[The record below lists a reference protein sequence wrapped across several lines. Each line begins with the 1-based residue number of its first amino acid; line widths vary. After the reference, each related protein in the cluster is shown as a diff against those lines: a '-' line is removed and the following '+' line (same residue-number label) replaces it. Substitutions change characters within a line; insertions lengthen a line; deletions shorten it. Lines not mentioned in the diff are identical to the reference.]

1 MPKAYSMRNY
11 LIILFLGYFS
21 LGISIPA
28 MALIITSKGYSLKE
42 LGVAMLCFSASVMV
56 LEVPSGI
63 FCDAQGRRKGYLVGM
78 TATLVGTLLLLSRN
92 LILLFVGFAFN
103 GMGRAFSSGS
113 LDALLIDSHL
123 KENRSLDEVMV
134 GMEITTSLAL
144 TCGSLFG
151 GILLSFGK
159 GGVHLTDYLLLMR
172 GILILFCM
180 VLVWLLITNDSA
192 GIGANKHT
200 FIAQVRQFLAS
211 VKDNRFLSVYVLF
224 SLVHGGQL
232 FSMESYWQ
240 PFLQQLLHSDAHIWI
255 LGVVG
260 GSVFAISIL
269 GSLLGKS
276 LMKRGKSSIIFLASI
291 LCAFFLEALFL
302 FVKTPLQFVI
312 IYLGIYLVLGV
323 VSVVGGVLLNQSMS
337 SGVRSSVLSVN
348 SLALQGGGMLAN
360 LLAIALLAFFPV
372 TIFWGV
378 IAILGFT
385 SMLSLSRIL
394 LKSAPSFDFKQN
406 PS

>member
-1 MPKAYSMRNY
+1 MRNY

-21 LGISIPA
+21 LGVAIPA

-42 LGVAMLCFSASVMV
+42 LSVAMLCFSASVMV

-78 TATLVGTLLLLSRN
+78 ATTLVGTLLLLSRN
-92 LILLFVGFAFN
+92 LTFLIIGFAFN
-103 GMGRAFSSGS
+103 GVGRAFSSGS

-134 GMEITTSLAL
+134 AMEIVSSLAL

-151 GILLSFGK
+151 GILLAFGK
-159 GGVHLTDYLLLMR
+159 SGVHLTDSLLIVR
-172 GILILFCM
+172 GTLILLGM
-180 VLVWLLITNDSA
+180 VLVWLLISNDSA
-192 GIGANKHT
+192 GIGTKKNT
-200 FIAQVRQFLAS
+200 FIEQVRQFLAT
-211 VKDNRFLSVYVLF
+211 VKDNRFLQVYVLF

-240 PFLQQLLHSDAHIWI
+240 PFLQQLLHSEAQIWM

-260 GSVFAISIL
+260 GSVFVISIL
-269 GSLLGKS
+269 GSLVGKR
-276 LMKRGKSSIIFLASI
+276 LMKWGKSSIIFLVAI

-302 FVKTPLQFVI
+302 FVKTPLQFVVV
-312 IYLGIYLVLGV
+312 YFGIYLVLGV
-323 VSVVGGVLLNQSMS
+323 VSVLGGVLLNLSIS
-337 SGVRSSVLSVN
+337 SEVRSSVLSIN

-360 LLAIALLAFFPV
+360 LLAIVLLAFFPV
-372 TIFWGV
+372 TIFWV
-378 IAILGFT
+378 AIAILGFT
-385 SMLSLSRIL
+385 STLSFSRVL
-394 LKSAPSFDFKQN
+394 LKAAPSTSPHQN
-406 PS
+406 T